1 MKANHVLLIAI
12 ALLLAAPLSAWSQ
25 AKGHIRLQSQALV
38 EQEVMN
44 AEGKKVVERVP
55 AAKVVPGTEVIFCQR
70 YENIGHESA
79 ENAVIT
85 NPIPAHMIYTDRSA
99 QGEGTRITFSVDN
112 GQSYNIPAKL
122 FVFDTTG
129 RKFPARPKDYT
140 HIRWTFTHPL
150 PSGAKGEVSFRAILE

>member
-1 MKANHVLLIAI
+1 
-12 ALLLAAPLSAWSQ
+12 
-25 AKGHIRLQSQALV
+25 
-38 EQEVMN
+38 
-44 AEGKKVVERVP
+44 
-55 AAKVVPGTEVIFCQR
+55 
-70 YENIGHESA
+70 
-79 ENAVIT
+79 
-85 NPIPAHMIYTDRSA
+85 MIYTYRSA